1 MRKIKTNLKMKNKVS
16 VLDIIRHDVTINYL
30 TTVDRMSKKT
40 GLSKEFCSKLVLH
53 DMSKRLPGIPAEG
66 QKI

>member
-1 MRKIKTNLKMKNKVS
+1 MRKIKITPKMKNKVS

-30 TTVDRMSKKT
+30 ATVDRIQKKT
-40 GLSKEFCSKLVLH
+40 GLSKEFCSRLVLH